1 MVLHWQI
8 THLILSG
15 HNTKTLFVH
24 GLLHIENIIFTA
36 FPRKVV
42 RKNVHATI
50 LKGNMGYDQHSVP
63 DTVAVEFSIVA
74 FVWHS
79 QTCSMASLAILS
91 NFSEEHRTVN
101 STPPTIPF
109 RTVARTFSDNLSR
122 NSCNMKTF
130 SFFKTSRKKDS

>member
-1 MVLHWQI
+1 MKQRICFIHLHQKVLKNDNQLLMVLHWQI

-15 HNTKTLFVH
+15 DNTKTLFVH

-50 LKGNMGYDQHSVP
+50 LKGNMGHDQHSVP

-74 FVWHS
+74 FV
-79 QTCSMASLAILS
+79 
-91 NFSEEHRTVN
+91 
-101 STPPTIPF
+101 
-109 RTVARTFSDNLSR
+109 
-122 NSCNMKTF
+122 
-130 SFFKTSRKKDS
+130 